1 MIILAD
7 KKELKEKL
15 LRPKTHVRQ
24 ERLAHEYSTSEMAAL
39 IGLKNR
45 RQYEQKEKGKAPFH
59 DYEMLIIAHEFKK
72 SIIYLFYEY

>member
-45 RQYEQKEKGKAPFH
+45 RQYEQKEKVKHPFT
-59 DYEMLIIAHEFKK
+59 ITKC
-72 SIIYLFYEY
+72 